1 MSQTTTVQLFRND
14 SVKKQFEKILGQ
26 KSQGFMSSVLQVTQN
41 NKLLEKADPM
51 TVLNAAL
58 TAAALDLPINQSL
71 GYSYIV
77 PFKGKAQFQI
87 GWKGYVQLAQRTGQ
101 YKAINVVEVYENQFR
116 SFNAMT
122 EELDADFTIEGEGK
136 AVGYIGYFKLLNGYE
151 KTVYWSRS
159 KVEKHATKYS
169 QSYKRNSGVWADG
182 EDGFTAMAKKTVLK
196 LMLSQWGIMS
206 IEMQTAQLADQA
218 VMDKVGQYQYADN
231 TQDQNELNEL
241 EEAKRISGFLAKCD
255 NIQDVE
261 VLESTLEDEDLSEK
275 AKEAIEQKKL
285 EFTS

>member
-1 MSQTTTVQLFRND
+1 MQTTVQLFRKD
-14 SVKKQFEKILGQ
+14 SVREQFEKLLGA
-26 KSQGFMSSVLQVTQN
+26 KSQGFISSVLQVTTN
-41 NKLLEKADPM
+41 NNLLEKADPM
-51 TVLNAAL
+51 TILNAAL

-101 YKAINVVEVYENQFR
+101 YKAINVVEVYENQFQ

-122 EELDADFTIEGEGK
+122 EELNADFTLEGEGV

-159 KVEKHATKYS
+159 KVEKHAKKYS
-169 QSYKRNSGVWADG
+169 QSYKKGYGVWSDG

-196 LMLSQWGIMS
+196 LMLSQWGIMT

-218 VMDKVGQYQYADN
+218 VIAKEGQYQYADN
-231 TQDQNELNEL
+231 VQNQTDLNDA
-241 EEAKRISGFLAKCD
+241 EETKRINGFLDKCD
-255 NIQDVE
+255 SVDDVE
-261 VLESTLEDEDLSEK
+261 VLESTLENETISEQS
-275 AKEAIEQKKL
+275 KEAIEQKKL
-285 EFTS
+285 AFN

>member
-1 MSQTTTVQLFRND
+1 M
-14 SVKKQFEKILGQ
+14 
-26 KSQGFMSSVLQVTQN
+26 
-41 NKLLEKADPM
+41 EKADPM
-51 TVLNAAL
+51 TILNAAL

-101 YKAINVVEVYENQFR
+101 YKAINVVEVYENQFK

-122 EELDADFTIEGEGK
+122 EELDADFTVEGEGK
-136 AVGYIGYFKLLNGYE
+136 AVGYVGYFKLLNGYE
-151 KTVYWSRS
+151 KTVYWSRA
-159 KVEKHATKYS
+159 KVEKHAKKYS
-169 QSYKRNSGVWADG
+169 QSYKSNRGVWADG

-196 LMLSQWGIMS
+196 LMLSQWGIMT

-218 VMDKVGQYQYADN
+218 VIAKEGQYQYADN
-231 TQDQNELNEL
+231 MKDQTELNEV
-241 EEAKRISGFLAKCD
+241 EETKRIGQFLEKCD
-255 NIQDVE
+255 TVEDVE
-261 VLESTLEDEDLSEK
+261 MIEESLSSEELSEP

-285 EFTS
+285 ELK

>member
-1 MSQTTTVQLFRND
+1 MQTTVQLFRKD
-14 SVKKQFEKILGQ
+14 SVREQFEKLLGA
-26 KSQGFMSSVLQVTQN
+26 KSQGFISSVLQVTTN
-41 NKLLEKADPM
+41 NNLLEKADPM
-51 TVLNAAL
+51 TILNAAL

-101 YKAINVVEVYENQFR
+101 YKAINVVEVYENQFQ

-122 EELDADFTIEGEGK
+122 EELNADFTLEGEGV

-159 KVEKHATKYS
+159 KVEKHAKKYS
-169 QSYKRNSGVWADG
+169 QSYKKGYGVWSDG

-196 LMLSQWGIMS
+196 LMLSQWGIMT

-218 VMDKVGQYQYADN
+218 VISKEGQYQYADN
-231 TQDQNELNEL
+231 VQSQTDLNDA
-241 EEAKRISGFLAKCD
+241 EETKRINGFLDKCD
-255 NIQDVE
+255 SVDDVE
-261 VLESTLEDEDLSEK
+261 VLESTLENETISDQS
-275 AKEAIEQKKL
+275 KEAIEQKKL
-285 EFTS
+285 AFN